1 MAAKKK
7 TTNPA
12 SSFDH
17 PDSSVTDDRSVVPGK
32 NSSDLQSKL
41 KLLEQESDRLF
52 KELTE
57 KKAAREKAAP
67 LENLMTRMDSLRSEV
82 DASGHDVEKH
92 KVLLDR
98 IRDNFQES
106 EALLEQMLGRI
117 LTMEST
123 LSKNK
128 NSGSAAPT
136 ADRLASSGSAA
147 NSKKTTVSKK
157 KAAGKNKPTLNNED
171 NQKPATPHISK
182 AGTGKANASETGTI
196 ADVQL
201 QTEVIQNNNPVDAE
215 TRRAM
220 ASELQSMLDQIQS
233 MRKKREEL
241 EKTLN
246 LQ

>member
-7 TTNPA
+7 TTKPA
-12 SSFDH
+12 SSSGQS
-17 PDSSVTDDRSVVPGK
+17 DSSVTDDRSVLPGK
-32 NSSDLQSKL
+32 NPSDLQSKL

-57 KKAAREKAAP
+57 KKAAREKVEP
-67 LENLMTRMDSLRSEV
+67 LENLRTRMDSLRSKV
-82 DASGHDVEKH
+82 DVSGHDVEKH

-128 NSGSAAPT
+128 NSGSVAPT
-136 ADRLASSGSAA
+136 TDRLVSSGSAA
-147 NSKKTTVSKK
+147 NSKKSAVSKK
-157 KAAGKNKPTLNNED
+157 QTAAKKKVALNSEG
-171 NQKPATPHISK
+171 NQKPATPFSSK
-182 AGTGKANASETGTI
+182 AGTVGANASEAVTSDSGKI
-196 ADVQL
+196 RPK
-201 QTEVIQNNNPVDAE
+201 QNDNPVDAE

-220 ASELQSMLDQIQS
+220 ASELQSMLDQIQT

-246 LQ
+246 LE